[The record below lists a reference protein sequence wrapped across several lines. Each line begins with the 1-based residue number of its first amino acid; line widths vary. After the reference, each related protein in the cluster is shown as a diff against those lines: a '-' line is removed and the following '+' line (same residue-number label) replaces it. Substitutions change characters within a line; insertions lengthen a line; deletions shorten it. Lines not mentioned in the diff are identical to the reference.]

1 MVRRGPP
8 KRAAKKPPKK
18 LPDASGAEAEVEGA
32 EEEALESPG
41 AGVDEE
47 AEALPGSP
55 AEEQEVPHEAESA
68 EVTVQPALPVHLEVP
83 SDGAATTGVTDDEA
97 IRAAQRQRKQ
107 SSYLARRQFVAE
119 EPLSF
124 RRSGYAAQQPNRTT
138 VSYAAQRGR
147 EQLASSTG
155 DPASPSAGRVA
166 SPGLRWR
173 RLKSAFRA
181 QRALREE
188 GHTATAPQA
197 ANPANALSADEQ

>member
-1 MVRRGPP
+1 
-8 KRAAKKPPKK
+8 KKPPKK
-18 LPDASGAEAEVEGA
+18 LPDACGAEAEAEGGD
-32 EEEALESPG
+32 EEAPESG
-41 AGVDEE
+41 ADAE

-55 AEEQEVPHEAESA
+55 GAGQEEPQDAESGEA
-68 EVTVQPALPVHLEVP
+68 TEQPAPSVHLEVP
-83 SDGAATTGVTDDEA
+83 SDESAVTGATEDEA

-173 RLKSAFRA
+173 RLKSAFRV

-188 GHTATAPQA
+188 GHAATGSEA
-197 ANPANALSADEQ
+197 ANTADDPSANEQ